1 MQGPKFAKPKADSLF
16 TEPKQVFY
24 YVHDNIPYLFV
35 VRDNQQYEVVK
46 NFASESAMI
55 DTQITI
61 ERFLPAFGGKIV
73 MKYGDGSYKI
83 AENLD
88 NFMTREYIT
97 EDDYFKQQTLPAE
110 VSHQYQI
117 HRAIQFFQDALTV
130 NQSIFLLRDNAI
142 ILVDSFR
149 QKVLEIFQ
157 PPLGYEGP
165 KILKLHKLRKQE
177 EDKLGFRSA
186 VFKVVA
192 VHRNGTF
199 QVFVPSETNLMTQ
212 WQRMEKP
219 PVIQMKD
226 SQVVS
231 SF

>member
-1 MQGPKFAKPKADSLF
+1 
-16 TEPKQVFY
+16 VFY

-35 VRDNQQYEVVK
+35 VRANQQYEVVK

-61 ERFLPAFGGKIV
+61 TKFMPAFGGKIV
-73 MKYGDGSYKI
+73 MAYGDGSYKI
-83 AENLD
+83 ANNLD
-88 NFMTREYIT
+88 DFMAREYIMPD
-97 EDDYFKQQTLPAE
+97 EYYQQQTIPPE

-117 HRAIQFFQDALTV
+117 HRAIQFFQDAVTV
-130 NQSIFLLRDNAI
+130 NQTIFLLRDNAI
-142 ILVDSFR
+142 ILVDTFR

-186 VFKVVA
+186 LFKVVA

-199 QVFVPSETNLMTQ
+199 QVFVPNETNLMSQ
-212 WQRMEKP
+212 WQRSEKP

>member
-1 MQGPKFAKPKADSLF
+1 V
-16 TEPKQVFY
+16 QVFY

-35 VRDNQQYEVVK
+35 VRDNQQYEIVK

-61 ERFLPAFGGKIV
+61 EKFLPAFGGKIV

-83 AENLD
+83 AQNLD
-88 NFMTREYIT
+88 NFMTREYIN
-97 EDDYFKQQTLPAE
+97 EDDYFMQQTLPAE
-110 VSHQYQI
+110 GSHQYQI

-130 NQSIFLLRDNAI
+130 NQSIFLLKDNAI

-165 KILKLHKLRKQE
+165 KILKLHKLRKQD

-199 QVFVPSETNLMTQ
+199 QVFVPTETNLMSQ
-212 WQRMEKP
+212 WQRMERP
-219 PVIQMKD
+219 PVIQMKE

>member
-1 MQGPKFAKPKADSLF
+1 
-16 TEPKQVFY
+16 
-24 YVHDNIPYLFV
+24 
-35 VRDNQQYEVVK
+35 
-46 NFASESAMI
+46 
-55 DTQITI
+55 
-61 ERFLPAFGGKIV
+61 
-73 MKYGDGSYKI
+73 
-83 AENLD
+83 
-88 NFMTREYIT
+88 MTRDYIN
-97 EDDYFKQQTLPAE
+97 EDDYFLQQTMPPE
-110 VSHQYQI
+110 TSHQYQI
-117 HRAIQFFQDALTV
+117 HRAIQFYQDVVTV

-165 KILKLHKLRKQE
+165 RILKLHKLRKQE

-199 QVFVPSETNLMTQ
+199 QVLVPSETNLMSL